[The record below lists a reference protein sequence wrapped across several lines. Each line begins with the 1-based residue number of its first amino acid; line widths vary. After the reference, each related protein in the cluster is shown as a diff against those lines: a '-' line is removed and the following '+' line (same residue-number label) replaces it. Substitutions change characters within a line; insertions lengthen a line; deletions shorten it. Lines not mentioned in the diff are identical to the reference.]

1 MQDNEEHLINE
12 SNALIEFLKTHPLI
26 SLNAL
31 EKKLNIPQSTLSKA
45 VKGHR
50 TIPIGYRYKLS
61 LELRSYGY
69 HIEDYIQ
76 VEVIDEDEPVFKTAL
91 EIASNICKD
100 NQYLLDE
107 FEVKEIIQRWQEDK
121 DFLRRT

>member
-45 VKGHR
+45 VKGHKSR
-50 TIPIGYRYKLS
+50 SIPIGYWYKLS
-61 LELRSYGY
+61 FELKEYGY
-69 HIEDYIQ
+69 HIENYIT
-76 VEVIDEDEPVFKTAL
+76 VTVTEE
-91 EIASNICKD
+91 
-100 NQYLLDE
+100 
-107 FEVKEIIQRWQEDK
+107 
-121 DFLRRT
+121 

>member
-1 MQDNEEHLINE
+1 MKGSEELINE
-12 SNALIEFLKTHPLI
+12 SSALIQFLKKHELI

-31 EKKLNIPQSTLSKA
+31 ESKLNIPQSTLYKA

-50 TIPIGYRYKLS
+50 TIPIGYWYKLS

-76 VEVIDEDEPVFKTAL
+76 VEVIDEDEPVLKTAF
-91 EIASNICKD
+91 EIASHICKD

-107 FEVKEIIQRWQEDK
+107 IEVKEIIQRWQEDK
-121 DFLRRT
+121 DFLSRT